1 MQVDTEAERSAGA
14 RSETRIFVF
23 IFSAFILSRLTLL
36 TFNDAEFTD
45 GYLYIQWSFDQLELR
60 HPLYPLFIQV
70 FTPVFDPV
78 VAGRF
83 VSSLAGLI
91 SLAILY
97 SISLRL
103 YGKTGAAITA
113 ALWTLSPMIL
123 WIHSRVLSESL
134 FLMFFLAALLY
145 FLRTLEEQRW
155 EHLCLQIFFSGLA
168 TLTRPEGL
176 AFAPLLLYSIFHW
189 TQRGDR
195 KSLRYTIPA
204 FIPWALFGL
213 WTLFSGLGYSKI
225 MESSME
231 KTSVRDFITYFV
243 VYLES
248 YPYVMCY
255 PVFAL
260 AFLGLFRSS
269 TKERSRWL
277 FMLGYFH
284 LIWFLT
290 ISIHRSWSTRFL
302 IVPLTL
308 LLVEAAGTLDWLRVR
323 LKFRSWSIL
332 TAVTLLSCGV
342 LALTSL
348 YFQKQIFA
356 DVKESALF
364 VREHYNNHRIFSD
377 EKTKVSY
384 YSGNYVHVFQPNTAF
399 NDGDILILNSFYT
412 PLQREIESLS
422 KRYNLALLH
431 QSNAQTKPVLA
442 NINTETTNETHSPE
456 KFVWRFQTQR
466 FQSLVI
472 GIASRKK

>member
-60 HPLYPLFIQV
+60 HPLYPLFIQA

-103 YGKTGAAITA
+103 YGRTAAAITA

-155 EHLCLQIFFSGLA
+155 ENLFLQIFFSGLA

-176 AFAPLLLYSIFHW
+176 AFGPLLLYSIFHS
-189 TQRGDR
+189 TKRGDR
-195 KSLRYTIPA
+195 KSLLYTIPA

-213 WTLFSGLGYSKI
+213 WTLLSGSGYSNI

-231 KTSVRDFITYFV
+231 RTSVRDFITYLV
-243 VYLES
+243 IYLES

-260 AFLGLFRSS
+260 AFIGLFRSS
-269 TKERSRWL
+269 ISKRSQWL
-277 FMLGYFH
+277 FLLGYFH
-284 LIWFLT
+284 LVWFLT
-290 ISIHRSWSTRFL
+290 ISVHRWWSTRFL

-308 LLVEAAGTLDWLRVR
+308 LLVEAAGTLDSLRGR
-323 LKFRSWSIL
+323 LQFRSWSIL

-342 LALTSL
+342 LGLTSL
-348 YFQKQIFA
+348 YFQKQVFA
-356 DVKESALF
+356 DVKESAIF
-364 VREHYNNHRIFSD
+364 VREHFNNHRLFSD

-384 YSGNYVHVFQPNTAF
+384 YSRNQVHVFQPNTSF
-399 NDGDILILNSFYT
+399 DDGDILILNSFYT
-412 PLQREIESLS
+412 PLQSAIESLS

-431 QSNAQTKPVLA
+431 QSKARTKPILA
-442 NINTETTNETHSPE
+442 NINTETSVETHLPS
-456 KFVWRFQTQR
+456 KLIWRFQNQR